1 MSGAELPE
9 RLEPG
14 HQASVED
21 LRELTGAATPH
32 FALQIRDRIAR
43 LIERL
48 PPDDPVRVEGER
60 EIARLERMARE
71 GQTQGHV
78 QELELPLPSLVLDDK
93 REA

>member
-14 HQASVED
+14 HQATVED

-48 PPDDPVRVEGER
+48 PPDDPVRIEGER
-60 EIARLERMARE
+60 EIARLERMAQE

-78 QELELPLPSLVLDDK
+78 QEHELPLPSLVLDPK

>member
-14 HQASVED
+14 HQATVED

-48 PPDDPVRVEGER
+48 PPDDPVRIEGER
-60 EIARLERMARE
+60 EIARLERMAQE

-78 QELELPLPSLVLDDK
+78 QEHELPLPSLVLDPK
-93 REA
+93 HEA

>member
-1 MSGAELPE
+1 MSGAELPD

-14 HQASVED
+14 HQATVED

-48 PPDDPVRVEGER
+48 PPDDPVRIEGER
-60 EIARLERMARE
+60 EIARLERMAQE

-78 QELELPLPSLVLDDK
+78 QEHELPLPSLVLDPK